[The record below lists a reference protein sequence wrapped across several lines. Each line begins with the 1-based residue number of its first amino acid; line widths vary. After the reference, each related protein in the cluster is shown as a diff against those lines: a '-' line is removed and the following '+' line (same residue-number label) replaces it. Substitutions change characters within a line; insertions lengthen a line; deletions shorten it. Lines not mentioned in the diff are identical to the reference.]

1 MFVNQIIFY
10 VIENVLLM
18 FLPLLVI
25 TLRIYFLSFSSL
37 LFVRIKIC
45 NSNLKIASLNVRGLA
60 DRKKR
65 LDIFEWLK
73 SKQCAIYCL
82 QDIHINSVSEGL
94 FRNDWWRM
102 HTKLLFLCE

>member
-18 FLPLLVI
+18 FLPSLVI

-60 DRKKR
+60 DRKKT
-65 LDIFEWLK
+65 IG
-73 SKQCAIYCL
+73 
-82 QDIHINSVSEGL
+82 HI
-94 FRNDWWRM
+94 
-102 HTKLLFLCE
+102 